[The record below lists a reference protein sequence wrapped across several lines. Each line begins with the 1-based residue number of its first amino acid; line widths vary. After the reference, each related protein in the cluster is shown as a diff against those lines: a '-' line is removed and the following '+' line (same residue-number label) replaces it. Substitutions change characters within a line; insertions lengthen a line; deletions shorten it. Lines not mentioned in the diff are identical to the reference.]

1 MTSENFRFARSCS
14 GLLAKPSDLLFTA
27 LRSVDRCAKD
37 STRTQRTNNA
47 ASDHI
52 IFTAAVEWCD
62 YDAPVSGG
70 EQLAYSLPKIG
81 ADKTEAGP
89 PKDPKKDLQRGEWG
103 SRAPWRALG
112 LLLRLPAGA
121 RPRHA
126 RRRALRAGT
135 CARRRLRG
143 GRCAPLLSLSASPY
157 LPYRRPPPQSR
168 RTASKS
174 PSSTF
179 RGCRPGAGRAAP
191 AERDSSHLHFLRL
204 SQDRVPSSRDSSLL
218 CRHYVD
224 HC

>member
-1 MTSENFRFARSCS
+1 MTNENFRFARSCS

-89 PKDPKKDLQRGEWG
+89 PKDPKKTSSEANGVPERRGVRSVYFLDCRRG
-103 SRAPWRALG
+103 PAPATR
-112 LLLRLPAGA
+112 AGA
-121 RPRHA
+121 PCA
-126 RRRALRAGT
+126 PRRA
-135 CARRRLRG
+135 
-143 GRCAPLLSLSASPY
+143 
-157 LPYRRPPPQSR
+157 
-168 RTASKS
+168 
-174 PSSTF
+174 
-179 RGCRPGAGRAAP
+179 RAA
-191 AERDSSHLHFLRL
+191 A
-204 SQDRVPSSRDSSLL
+204 
-218 CRHYVD
+218 
-224 HC
+224 